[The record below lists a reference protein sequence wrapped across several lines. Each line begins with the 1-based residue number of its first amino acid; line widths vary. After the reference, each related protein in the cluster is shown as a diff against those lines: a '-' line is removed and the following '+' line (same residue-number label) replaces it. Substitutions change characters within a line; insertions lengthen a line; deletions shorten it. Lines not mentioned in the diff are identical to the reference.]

1 MVSSATKKGIAWAA
15 FLISLFTCFVSLNT
29 VAVSAENTSSRIKV
43 TLIGDSYIAGN
54 GARKLNGAT
63 DNYGP
68 KDCYRSNSN
77 WSKKYIDQLRSLGNN
92 ITLINR
98 ACSGSVSNDLL
109 YDNDMEDD
117 GHWIVTPS
125 FLGVSSSDP
134 DDTVYNAIKD
144 KYQCERRETEEEY
157 YRFNMKQKTDQIIE
171 FGCTR
176 FIKAQ
181 LNFVDESS
189 DVILLSVGGND
200 AGFADIVTACFAP
213 VISNAGECLERYD
226 QATRRMRADIVGSYK
241 KNMEEIFKRLRE
253 KLRTDAKVVL
263 VGYPYLAKDDN
274 FVLNDLLGLGSYEA
288 SKNVRELGRLGDEVQ
303 RGVIPE
309 HEPDKAGIYYFDGIK
324 EHFVGHEPDMS
335 DFWHN
340 NSEKWINTFGSRLP
354 TDWFHY
360 NPQGHQEV
368 ANVLF
373 QKLED
378 EVDGFPMRTKQDY
391 DVVFIYNEASEAN
404 FYQRDDMAIKGLV
417 IGGIRNQIVEVA
429 NTYRFAVVAY
439 NRAEGSNGKTGPKSQ
454 VNLNF
459 TSSLAQLSTKVPR
472 FTNLLGR
479 TQHGELK
486 NALNM
491 ALDLKWRPGVKK
503 LIYIVGKTTGDDE
516 GLNVHEHYGDVVKKA
531 LEIDPVAISPIMAAN
546 NSLAD
551 TGSEDESAKYLATHT
566 AGSYNQQAK
575 RNDYTPATVGQ
586 QINDTSVT
594 APYAWAGEG
603 LNAKIGEEVTLDG
616 SGSYDTNGIT
626 QYQWDVDLDGT
637 YEISSTEP
645 VSEYVFH
652 EGYEGLITL
661 KVTNASGKFAT
672 ATFRAV
678 VTRDGDSIDDELDN
692 CIDDWNEDQSDV
704 DEDGIGD
711 VCDDAPGLAGY
722 QDPNVTPDEG
732 EQNNEAPDESS
743 ETEDL
748 PIPEREEAPV
758 PLLPNDPTGGASDSP
773 SGQPEE
779 VLRSPTRVARNV
791 FTQGLRSFSQIA
803 NPQSFADALSGG
815 NTEQLSGNPP
825 VQTTAHHQGVIKK
838 AFTQNSQHGTSSL
851 LLLAAGSV
859 TGLGAAMGFMNLR
872 LLEEEEL

>member
-1 MVSSATKKGIAWAA
+1 MWIDGNSPVVNLRKAYYLFALACLLLLFMSTAEASAA
-15 FLISLFTCFVSLNT
+15 
-29 VAVSAENTSSRIKV
+29 SRIKV
-43 TLIGDSYIAGN
+43 TLLGDSYIAGN
-54 GARKLNGAT
+54 GARKSDGST

-77 WSKKYIDQLRSLGNN
+77 WGKKYIEQLRSLGNN

-98 ACSGSVSNDLL
+98 ACSGSVTNDLL
-109 YDNDMEDD
+109 YDNDMDDD

-125 FLGVSSSDP
+125 FLGVDQNDP
-134 DDTVYNAIKD
+134 DEVIYDAIKN
-144 KYQCERRETEEEY
+144 KYQCEKRETEEEY
-157 YRFNMKQKTDQIIE
+157 YRFHIKQKTDQIIE

-176 FIKAQ
+176 FVKAQ

-189 DVILLSVGGND
+189 DVVIVSVGGND
-200 AGFADIVTACFAP
+200 AEFAAVVTNCFAP
-213 VISNAGECLERYD
+213 VLSSSNACRE
-226 QATRRMRADIVGSYK
+226 QVRRSAGFSENENAYSYK
-241 KNMEEIFKRLRE
+241 RNMGEIFKRLRE
-253 KLRTDAKVVL
+253 KLRSDAKVVL

-274 FVLNDLLGLGSYEA
+274 FVLNDLFGPGSYEA

-324 EHFVGHEPDMS
+324 EHFVGYEPDMG
-335 DFWHN
+335 DFWH

-360 NPQGHQEV
+360 NPRGHQEV
-368 ANVLF
+368 ANVLY

-378 EVDGFPMRTKQDY
+378 QVDGFPLRTQQDY

-486 NALNM
+486 NALHM

-516 GLNVHEHYGDVVKKA
+516 GLNVHEHYADVVKKA

-603 LNAKIGEEVTLDG
+603 LNAKIGEEVALDG

-645 VSEYVFH
+645 VSEYVFD

-672 ATFRAV
+672 ATFKAV
-678 VTRDGDSIDDELDN
+678 ITRDGDSIDDELDN

-722 QDPNVTPDEG
+722 QDPNVISDED

-743 ETEDL
+743 ETEDPPTL
-748 PIPEREEAPV
+748 EREEEPV
-758 PLLPNDPTGGASDSP
+758 TLLPNDPTDGASDSP

-779 VLRSPTRVARNV
+779 VLASPTRVARNV
-791 FTQGLRSFSQIA
+791 FANGLRSFSRAA

-815 NTEQLSGNPP
+815 NTEQFSGNPP

-838 AFTQNSQHGTSSL
+838 AFAQNSQHSTSSL